1 MKERIEEELAKRTNE
16 SKRGERE
23 MKKLKTDGGGFW
35 EKRIRKKMDFERG
48 SGDRRLEMLDIGNNS
63 GTDRKCECGEKVEIE
78 HVIKSDEI

>member
-1 MKERIEEELAKRTNE
+1 M
-16 SKRGERE
+16 G
-23 MKKLKTDGGGFW
+23 
-35 EKRIRKKMDFERG
+35 FERG